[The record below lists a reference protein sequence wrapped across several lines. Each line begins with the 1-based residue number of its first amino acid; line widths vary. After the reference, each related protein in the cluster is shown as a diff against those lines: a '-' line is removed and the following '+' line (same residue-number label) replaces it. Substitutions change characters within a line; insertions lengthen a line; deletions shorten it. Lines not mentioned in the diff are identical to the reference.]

1 MNAQTKDTM
10 RHIPEKDRLFKDYRG
25 VTLVEVMTTVVI
37 FSFILGICYALLIS
51 GSDSWETNST
61 RVELQQELRKAMDWI
76 TQDLRQAGS
85 ASIVDVPADGA
96 TYTSITFRKSAG
108 VSGGNLVWDSS
119 TTRYFLGGT
128 GGTQMLRQVGAQTAS
143 VIAQNIQSL
152 QFNRQPNSI
161 IYYDGIPVEIL
172 NSNVVNV
179 SLQTQKTTLRRKM
192 LTGTAP
198 SLTLKIYLRN

>member
-1 MNAQTKDTM
+1 M
-10 RHIPEKDRLFKDYRG
+10 RRIPEKDRLFKDHRG
-25 VTLVEVMTTVVI
+25 ATLVEMMVTVII
-37 FSFILGICYALLIS
+37 FAFILGICYSLLIS
-51 GSDSWETNST
+51 GSDSWETNSA

-108 VSGGNLVWDSS
+108 VSGGNLVWDAS
-119 TTRYFLGGT
+119 TTRYLLGGT
-128 GGTQMLRQVGAQTAS
+128 GGTQLLRQVGSQAAS
-143 VIAQNIQSL
+143 VIAQNIQSV
-152 QFNRQPNSI
+152 QFSRQA
-161 IYYDGIPVEIL
+161 GTA
-172 NSNVVNV
+172 NVASV
-179 SLQTQKTTLRRKM
+179 SLQTQKTALRRKM

>member
-1 MNAQTKDTM
+1 LWRFGVGIKKDKM
-10 RHIPEKDRLFKDYRG
+10 SHIPEKDRLFKDHRG

-37 FSFILGICYALLIS
+37 FSFILGICYTLLIS

-61 RVELQQELRKAMDWI
+61 RVELQQELRKAMDWVS
-76 TQDLRQAGS
+76 QDLRQAGS
-85 ASIVDVPADGA
+85 VSITDVPANGA

-108 VSGGNLVWDSS
+108 VSGGNLVWDAN

-128 GGTQMLRQVGAQTAS
+128 GGTQLLRQVGSQAAT
-143 VIAQNIQSL
+143 VIAQNIQSV
-152 QFNRQPNSI
+152 QFSRQASTA
-161 IYYDGIPVEIL
+161 
-172 NSNVVNV
+172 NVVSV

-192 LTGTAP
+192 MAEKAP

>member
-10 RHIPEKDRLFKDYRG
+10 RHIPEKDRLFKDHRG

-51 GSDSWETNST
+51 GSDSWETNSA

-85 ASIVDVPADGA
+85 ASIVNVPADGNA
-96 TYTSITFRKSAG
+96 YTSITFRKSAG

-128 GGTQMLRQVGAQTAS
+128 GGTQLLRQVGAQTAS

-152 QFNRQPNSI
+152 QFSRQTSTA
-161 IYYDGIPVEIL
+161 
-172 NSNVVNV
+172 NVVNV
-179 SLQTQKTTLRRKM
+179 SIQTQKTTLRRKM
-192 LTGTAP
+192 LTEKAP
-198 SLTLKIYLRN
+198 SLTLKILLRN

>member
-1 MNAQTKDTM
+1 MNAHKNKKM
-10 RHIPEKDRLFKDYRG
+10 RPIPEKNQLFKNHRG

-51 GSDSWETNST
+51 GSDSWETNSA
-61 RVELQQELRKAMDWI
+61 RIELQQELRKAMDWVS
-76 TQDLRQAGS
+76 QDLRQAGS
-85 ASIVDVPADGA
+85 ASITNVPADGTA
-96 TYTSITFRKSAG
+96 YTSITFRKSAG

-128 GGTQMLRQVGAQTAS
+128 GGTQLLRQVGSQAAS
-143 VIAQNIQSL
+143 VIAQNIQSV
-152 QFNRQPNSI
+152 QFSRQASTA
-161 IYYDGIPVEIL
+161 
-172 NSNVVNV
+172 NVVSV

-192 LTGTAP
+192 MAEKAP